1 MKWDEFV
8 HTMTLGKYQTTF
20 FFKNRQYHAS
30 KVSILFTIFC
40 VVTFLIFSV
49 SVLKDI
55 FTLANFRVSV
65 VKVGDKTLPIETL
78 ANLTLVDYMTQ
89 SETIFDIKAYRN
101 FSYLDE
107 DLMAKEISDYRKECG
122 GFMLYLSYLF

>member
-1 MKWDEFV
+1 MNWNEVV

-30 KVSILFTIFC
+30 KFSILFTILC
-40 VVTFLIFSV
+40 VVAFLIFSIN
-49 SVLKDI
+49 VLKDI

-78 ANLTLVDYMTQ
+78 ANLTLVDYMNQ
-89 SETIFDIKAYRN
+89 SDTIFDVKAYQN

-107 DLMAKEISDYRKECG
+107 NLLDKEI
-122 GFMLYLSYLF
+122 